1 MAHPA
6 LVPLLSL
13 QSGVVSRRQAMQVGL
28 MPHDLR
34 RLERRRELARV
45 HPGVYVDHTGP
56 LTWEQRAW
64 AGVLH
69 AAPAALCDVSALRVG
84 GGPFRPGDDTLIHV
98 AVDRHRRIATPP
110 GVRIHRVAH
119 LEAITSWHRSP
130 PRLRLEHAVLEVAA
144 RCSSDHDL
152 VATLADAVQSRRT
165 TAARLSATLDG
176 LPALPRRRFIR
187 AVLGDVAAGACSTLE
202 RGYLTRVERAHG
214 LPQAGRQVRA
224 SARGPIYRDVLYAH
238 QALVVELDGRLF
250 HDTALARHHDLER
263 DLDARVAGLTTVR
276 LGWGQVFGTP
286 CRTAARIA
294 MLLRA
299 GGWDGTAVCPDCR

>member
-6 LVPLLSL
+6 LAPVLSL
-13 QSGVVSRRQAMQVGL
+13 QSGVVSRRQVLEIGL
-28 MPHDLR
+28 SAHDLR

-56 LTWEQRAW
+56 LTWLQRAW
-64 AGVLH
+64 AAVLY
-69 AAPAALCDVSALRVG
+69 AAPAALCDASALRGVDDAV
-84 GGPFRPGDDTLIHV
+84 RPGDDSLIHV
-98 AVDRHRRIATPP
+98 AVDRHRRILAPP
-110 GVRIHRVAH
+110 GVRIHRIAH
-119 LEAITSWHRSP
+119 LETATSWQRSP
-130 PRLRLEHAVLEVAA
+130 PRLRVEHAVLAVAS
-144 RCSSDHDL
+144 RSSSDHEL
-152 VATLADAVQSRRT
+152 IATLADAVQSRRT
-165 TAARLSATLDG
+165 TAARLSATLDA

-202 RGYLTRVERAHG
+202 RGYLTQVERAHG

-250 HDTALARHHDLER
+250 HDTARGRHADLER
-263 DLDARVAGLTTVR
+263 DLDAQVAGLTSVR

-294 MLLRA
+294 TLLRA
-299 GGWDGTAVCPDCR
+299 GGWDGPAVCPECR